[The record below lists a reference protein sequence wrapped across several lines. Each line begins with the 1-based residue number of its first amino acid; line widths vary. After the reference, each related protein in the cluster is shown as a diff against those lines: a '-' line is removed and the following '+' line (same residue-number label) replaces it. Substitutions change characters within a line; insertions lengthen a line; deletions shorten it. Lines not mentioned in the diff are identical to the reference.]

1 MDEDAAGGGDV
12 VLHPAVAAKLQEIE
26 ELRECLAVLVEEH
39 ERLTTSE
46 RDMILAQYN
55 RDVGHLEY
63 ELFCVNVGI
72 SEFRR
77 RIALLRADINRG
89 KAVTDETVAAL
100 NERIKKEF
108 EESRAE
114 IAEREREIRKSSMLL
129 SADSWM
135 KPEEALE
142 LKSLYR
148 KLCLRY
154 HPDVGGNEAEKGT
167 KIWASLQRA
176 YRAGDLKLLRALA
189 DLAGDPDKPVPET
202 PLDSVDDELD
212 RLRSRIEL
220 HGERIAE
227 TLASPPFSYRKQLD
241 DPQWVKSKQ
250 LELKLAI
257 DQGKEREAE
266 LRRKFDAMA
275 KPPGTSQ

>member
-1 MDEDAAGGGDV
+1 MSKDAGGGDV

-26 ELRECLAVLVEEH
+26 KLRERLALLVEEH
-39 ERLTTSE
+39 ETLTTSE
-46 RDMILAQYN
+46 RDMIIAQYN

-63 ELFCVNVGI
+63 ELFRVNVGI
-72 SEFRR
+72 SELRR
-77 RIALLRADINRG
+77 RIALLQAEINRG

-100 NERIKKEF
+100 DERIKKEF

-129 SADSWM
+129 NADMM
-135 KPEEALE
+135 KPEDWLE

-167 KIWASLQRA
+167 KIWPSLQRA
-176 YRAGDLKLLRALA
+176 YRERDLERLRALA
-189 DLAGDPDKPVPET
+189 ALAGDPDEPVPET
-202 PLDSVDDELD
+202 PLNVVDDELE
-212 RLRSRIEL
+212 RLRSRIES
-220 HGERIAE
+220 HGEHIAE

-241 DPQWVKSKQ
+241 NPQWVKSKQ

-266 LRRKFDAMA
+266 LRRKFEAMA
-275 KPPGTSQ
+275 RPPGDLQ

>member
-1 MDEDAAGGGDV
+1 
-12 VLHPAVAAKLQEIE
+12 
-26 ELRECLAVLVEEH
+26 
-39 ERLTTSE
+39 
-46 RDMILAQYN
+46 MIIAQYN

-63 ELFCVNVGI
+63 ELFRVNVGI
-72 SEFRR
+72 SELRR
-77 RIALLRADINRG
+77 RIALLQAEINRG

-100 NERIKKEF
+100 DERIKKEF
-108 EESRAE
+108 DESRAE

-129 SADSWM
+129 NADMM
-135 KPEEALE
+135 KPEDWLE

-167 KIWASLQRA
+167 KIWPSLQRA
-176 YRAGDLKLLRALA
+176 YRERDLERLRALA
-189 DLAGDPDKPVPET
+189 ALAGDPDEPVPET
-202 PLDSVDDELD
+202 PLNVVDDELD
-212 RLRSRIEL
+212 RLRSRIES

-250 LELKLAI
+250 IELKLAI

-266 LRRKFDAMA
+266 LRRKFEAMA
-275 KPPGTSQ
+275 KPPGDLQ

>member
-1 MDEDAAGGGDV
+1 MGEDAGGGDV

-26 ELRECLAVLVEEH
+26 KLRERLAILVEEH
-39 ERLTTSE
+39 ETLTTSE
-46 RDMILAQYN
+46 RDMIIAQYN

-63 ELFCVNVGI
+63 ELFRVNVGI

-77 RIALLRADINRG
+77 RISLLQAEINRG
-89 KAVTDETVAAL
+89 NAVTDETVAAL

-114 IAEREREIRKSSMLL
+114 IAEREIAIRKSSMLL
-129 SADSWM
+129 NAGNWM
-135 KPEEALE
+135 KPEDALE

-154 HPDVGGNEAEKGT
+154 HPDVDGNEAKKGA

-176 YRAGDLKLLRALA
+176 YREGDLERLRALA

-202 PLDSVDDELD
+202 PLDGVDDELD
-212 RLRSRIEL
+212 RLRSRIES

-250 LELKLAI
+250 ADLKLAI

-266 LRRKFDAMA
+266 LRRKFEAMA
-275 KPPGTSQ
+275 KPVGTLQ